1 MFVSSWQGMNFI
13 DNYFPSYFLSRG
25 FTSETIIEWD
35 ASLYQ
40 TMEALLNSDVLNYV
54 FNLWFY
60 KLLCNLG
67 VRFEESFV
75 TNFGGFISEIWGTFY
90 SFIITIPAFFVNFYI
105 VIFKSFAKKNYENCI
120 IISSLVYIILTSIL
134 FGSPRFGII
143 VMPILIISLFDFFLN
158 LRSKLISN

>member
-1 MFVSSWQGMNFI
+1 MRFIHSYYPGTGLNYMFVSSWQGMNFI

-40 TMEALLNSDVLNYV
+40 TIQALLNSDVFNYV

-67 VRFEESFV
+67 VRFEES
-75 TNFGGFISEIWGTFY
+75 
-90 SFIITIPAFFVNFYI
+90 
-105 VIFKSFAKKNYENCI
+105 
-120 IISSLVYIILTSIL
+120 L
-134 FGSPRFGII
+134 
-143 VMPILIISLFDFFLN
+143 
-158 LRSKLISN
+158 